1 MKINKK
7 GITLVELIV
16 SFTLVSVAVIYFYQT
31 LYTVKKIYVDARDNT
46 NSFVEKS
53 YKFKLAYNNEAKKC
67 SGGSAGI
74 REYDITNYGTLYYY
88 CSDNTVATPD
98 GADGDDGGSSS
109 GNSDQD
115 FDTDS
120 SLDNYFEVS
129 KITDIDFSSDEHK
142 TKSIENDE
150 EIFTIINNNNNGFVY
165 ENDKNYLTVLGNG
178 NKNFQ
183 RLIFYKYKITNKE
196 VSQIKV
202 EPSST
207 YPKENGYKG
216 GENNPI
222 SLCEVAI
229 LDQEEKIIATTYFG
243 GGTTEPPT
251 YEIPSGKKFGY
262 ILLAHRSDKNYVDSE
277 KYSCNLKVLEIK

>member
-46 NSFVEKS
+46 NGFVEKS
-53 YKFKLAYNNEAKKC
+53 YKFKLAYNEAKNC
-67 SGGSAGI
+67 TDSHDGI
-74 REYDITNYGTLYYY
+74 YSKEIDDEKLYYY
-88 CSDNTVATPD
+88 CSDNTVKQYY
-98 GADGDDGGSSS
+98 GAYGEDGGSS
-109 GNSDQD
+109 GD
-115 FDTDS
+115 FNTDS

-142 TKSIENDE
+142 TKSI
-150 EIFTIINNNNNGFVY
+150 

-207 YPKENGYKG
+207 YPEENGYKG

>member
-46 NSFVEKS
+46 NGFVEKS
-53 YKFKLAYNNEAKKC
+53 YKFKLAYNEAKNC
-67 SGGSAGI
+67 TDSHDGI
-74 REYDITNYGTLYYY
+74 YSKEIDDEKLYYY
-88 CSDNTVATPD
+88 CSDNTVKQYY
-98 GADGDDGGSSS
+98 GAYGEDGGSS
-109 GNSDQD
+109 GD
-115 FDTDS
+115 FNTDS

-129 KITDIDFSSDEHK
+129 KITDIDFSSVEHE
-142 TKSIENDE
+142 TQSMENDE
-150 EIFTIINNNNNGFVY
+150 VLEMIDKNNGFVY
-165 ENDKNYLTVLGNG
+165 ENNENFLTVLGNG

-207 YPKENGYKG
+207 YPEENGYKG

>member
-31 LYTVKKIYVDARDNT
+31 LYTVKKIYVDARDHT

-53 YKFKLAYNNEAKKC
+53 YKFKLAYNELKNCTDSHDGINSKK
-67 SGGSAGI
+67 I
-74 REYDITNYGTLYYY
+74 DDEKLYYY
-88 CSDNTVATPD
+88 CSDNTVKQYY
-98 GADGDDGGSSS
+98 GAYGEDGGSS
-109 GNSDQD
+109 GD
-115 FDTDS
+115 FNTDS

-150 EIFTIINNNNNGFVY
+150 EIFTIINNNNNNNGFVY

-207 YPKENGYKG
+207 YPEENGYKG

-229 LDQEEKIIATTYFG
+229 LDPNEKRIATTYFG
-243 GGTTEPPT
+243 GGKKEPLT
-251 YEIPSGKKFGY
+251 YEIPLGKKFGY